1 MPERPRFEGD
11 NPRFN
16 IPAPGTYMPTI
27 PDHLR
32 PIVDLEPPN
41 PFTFDPNLGQPP
53 PESFGIGNTLMPP
66 DPYASP
72 YFNDPYSYLP
82 NEPEPFAPSYGGYQ
96 SPDNRP
102 AGRTGGPN
110 RGGGNNPIYNNPMNN
125 MGNTNIVPTARR
137 VPVAPPPGYRPG
149 IDPEWN
155 YFPNSNPPATTMG
168 QYPYGITPP
177 ANLPNFGNALAGVED
192 FDFSNLD
199 LSNLDL
205 SGLGFSQPS
214 TPSVQQPATPQI
226 AQPTMPEID
235 YDLLASK
242 FNFPSQPAFEM
253 PDYSDLSE
261 RLAGIETGLGGL
273 ENRFQNFQ
281 VPEFKAPEI
290 NYDLLANKINMP
302 DYTKQFENL
311 QTGLG
316 GLGSQIGN
324 IPSYEMPNFDYD
336 QLAGNIAGQIQ
347 MPSFEMPDYTQQFQ
361 NLQTGLGGL
370 GTQLGNM
377 PSFQMPDYSQQFE
390 NLQGSLGGLGEQIGG
405 LQTPSFE
412 MPDYSQQFA
421 DIQSG
426 LGGLGTQ
433 LGNMPSY
440 EMPNYNQQFE
450 NLQQQIGGM
459 GYGGPS
465 LEDIQGMMP
474 SYQGYGGPSLEDIQG
489 IMPSYQTPD
498 YSSQF
503 ENLQQ
508 QIGGLGYGGPS
519 LEDIQGIIPSYQSPD
534 LSNYM
539 TKDLLESSIQN
550 DPRLRGAQGLTG
562 MQGLQ
567 GLQGLEGMQGLQGQ
581 QGLAGAIGQ
590 QGLQGLQGLEGLQ
603 GLQGMQ
609 GLEGAI
615 GQQGLAGA
623 AGAQGLQGMQ
633 GMQGM
638 QGAMGLTGAAGESID
653 PSELEALIAAS
664 QQSYN
669 PYNPTLG
676 PSDRPLGFAK
686 GGSIRY
692 QEGAGIA
699 GLEEGAEM
707 TEGNEQLIEATIMAI
722 QGMAPDQATADAIIN
737 QFIGLY
743 GQEAFMTLR
752 EQVLNPDGGAQ
763 TQGMIEGFGGGMDDF
778 VQGVAGNQDRIAAS
792 PGEYIVPA
800 DVVSQLG
807 DGNSTEG
814 SRKLDG
820 MLERTRMAKT
830 GTIKQAPPIDSRRV
844 LPA

>member
-16 IPAPGTYMPTI
+16 IPAPGTYMP
-27 PDHLR
+27 PML
-32 PIVDLEPPN
+32 P
-41 PFTFDPNLGQPP
+41 FDPNLGQPP
-53 PESFGIGNTLMPP
+53 QESFGGVLPEGLLPPDPIGIGNTLMPP

-110 RGGGNNPIYNNPMNN
+110 RGGGNNPMYNNPMNN
-125 MGNTNIVPTARR
+125 MGNTNRVPTAARI
-137 VPVAPPPGYRPG
+137 PVAPPPGYRPG

-177 ANLPNFGNALAGVED
+177 ANLPNFGNALAGLEGMGFSD
-192 FDFSNLD
+192 FDI
-199 LSNLDL
+199 SNLDL

-214 TPSVQQPATPQI
+214 IPSVQQPAMPQI

-261 RLAGIETGLGGL
+261 RLSGIETGLGGL

-281 VPEFKAPEI
+281 APQFDIPEI
-290 NYDLLANKINMP
+290 NYDLLANKIN
-302 DYTKQFENL
+302 
-311 QTGLG
+311 
-316 GLGSQIGN
+316 
-324 IPSYEMPNFDYD
+324 
-336 QLAGNIAGQIQ
+336 
-347 MPSFEMPDYTQQFQ
+347 MPDYTQQFQ

-370 GTQLGNM
+370 GSQIGGLQT
-377 PSFQMPDYSQQFE
+377 PSFEVPDFDYDQLAGNIAGQIQMPTYEMPDYSQQFA
-390 NLQGSLGGLGEQIGG
+390 NIQQGLGGLGTQLGNF
-405 LQTPSFE
+405 QMPSFE
-412 MPDYSQQFA
+412 MPDYSQQFS
-421 DIQSG
+421 DIQQG
-426 LGGLGTQ
+426 LGGLGQ
-433 LGNMPSY
+433 QIGNMPSY
-440 EMPNYNQQFE
+440 EMPNYNQ
-450 NLQQQIGGM
+450 
-459 GYGGPS
+459 
-465 LEDIQGMMP
+465 
-474 SYQGYGGPSLEDIQG
+474 
-489 IMPSYQTPD
+489 
-498 YSSQF
+498 QF

-519 LEDIQGIIPSYQSPD
+519 LEDIQGIMPSYD
-534 LSNYM
+534 
-539 TKDLLESSIQN
+539 
-550 DPRLRGAQGLTG
+550 
-562 MQGLQ
+562 
-567 GLQGLEGMQGLQGQ
+567 
-581 QGLAGAIGQ
+581 
-590 QGLQGLQGLEGLQ
+590 
-603 GLQGMQ
+603 
-609 GLEGAI
+609 
-615 GQQGLAGA
+615 
-623 AGAQGLQGMQ
+623 
-633 GMQGM
+633 
-638 QGAMGLTGAAGESID
+638 
-653 PSELEALIAAS
+653 
-664 QQSYN
+664 
-669 PYNPTLG
+669 PYNPMLG

-692 QEGAGIA
+692 QEGEGIA
-699 GLEEGAEM
+699 GLGDDAEM
-707 TEGNEQLIEATIMAI
+707 TEGNQQLIEATIMAI

-743 GQEAFMTLR
+743 GQEAFMALR

-830 GTIKQAPPIDSRRV
+830 GTIEQAPPIDSRRV

>member
-1 MPERPRFEGD
+1 MARSKTTSGRGQTIVRNPTPMPERPRFEGD

-16 IPAPGTYMPTI
+16 IPAPGTYMP
-27 PDHLR
+27 PML
-32 PIVDLEPPN
+32 P
-41 PFTFDPNLGQPP
+41 FDPNLGQPP

-72 YFNDPYSYLP
+72 YRNDPYSYLP
-82 NEPEPFAPSYGGYQ
+82 NEPEPYVYNPTATG
-96 SPDNRP
+96 NRIGSITNNP
-102 AGRTGGPN
+102 FNPNYGRTGGPN

-125 MGNTNIVPTARR
+125 MGNTNRVPTAAR

-214 TPSVQQPATPQI
+214 TPSVQQPAMPQI

-261 RLAGIETGLGGL
+261 RLSGIETGLGGL
-273 ENRFQNFQ
+273 QNRFQNLQ
-281 VPEFKAPEI
+281 VPQFDIPEI
-290 NYDLLANKINMP
+290 NYDLLADKVNMPFFEMP

-316 GLGSQIGN
+316 GLGQQIGGLQT
-324 IPSYEMPNFDYD
+324 PSFEVPDFDYD
-336 QLAGNIAGQIQ
+336 LLAGNIAGN
-347 MPSFEMPDYTQQFQ
+347 MPSFEMPDYSQQFE

-370 GTQLGNM
+370 GTQLGN
-377 PSFQMPDYSQQFE
+377 FQM
-390 NLQGSLGGLGEQIGG
+390 
-405 LQTPSFE
+405 PSFE
-412 MPDYSQQFA
+412 MPDYSQQFS
-421 DIQSG
+421 DIQQG
-426 LGGLGTQ
+426 LGGLGQ
-433 LGNMPSY
+433 QIGNMPSY

-450 NLQQQIGGM
+450 NLQQQIGNI

-465 LEDIQGMMP
+465 LQDIQGMMP
-474 SYQGYGGPSLEDIQG
+474 SYD
-489 IMPSYQTPD
+489 
-498 YSSQF
+498 
-503 ENLQQ
+503 
-508 QIGGLGYGGPS
+508 
-519 LEDIQGIIPSYQSPD
+519 
-534 LSNYM
+534 
-539 TKDLLESSIQN
+539 
-550 DPRLRGAQGLTG
+550 
-562 MQGLQ
+562 
-567 GLQGLEGMQGLQGQ
+567 
-581 QGLAGAIGQ
+581 
-590 QGLQGLQGLEGLQ
+590 
-603 GLQGMQ
+603 
-609 GLEGAI
+609 
-615 GQQGLAGA
+615 
-623 AGAQGLQGMQ
+623 
-633 GMQGM
+633 
-638 QGAMGLTGAAGESID
+638 
-653 PSELEALIAAS
+653 
-664 QQSYN
+664 
-669 PYNPTLG
+669 PYNPMLG
-676 PSDRPLGFAK
+676 PSDKPIGFAK

-692 QEGAGIA
+692 QEGEGIA
-699 GLEEGAEM
+699 GLGDDAEM
-707 TEGNEQLIEATIMAI
+707 TEGNQQLIEATIMAI

-743 GQEAFMTLR
+743 GQEAFMALR

-830 GTIKQAPPIDSRRV
+830 GTIEQAPPIDSRRV